1 MLDKIIKE
9 ENEWRYEIKEG
20 NAIILAYLGEDMEV
34 KVPDK
39 IEGFPV
45 IALEKRAFYEKKT
58 LNRVS
63 LPSTITRMGEYAF
76 SECRALCE
84 IEIPA
89 SLIKISRHAFYN
101 CRNLERVI
109 LWDTVKDIE
118 DGAFKNCYEM
128 REIQLFLKT
137 GKNTALNQ
145 ILYDNKNKMTVEL
158 WRGQSEASEPVAK
171 LQIPEYALD
180 SQVDINSRAFHEV
193 IHGMGSVF
201 RDWVSFHY
209 MEFDKYDELFDAME
223 REEKQ
228 EDVINMA
235 LWRLR
240 YPFELSERNR
250 KRYED
255 YIKSNI
261 KAVLF
266 GLLKKYKKEEFSWIL
281 HYMENTA
288 RQQSMAITDNLAV
301 NCSKTDKLI
310 TDQPM
315 IEKPITNQAI
325 ANQTTIEKSI
335 IDECIDL
342 SLKEGKNEFTVL
354 LMAYR
359 RKNYKKKEKSFD
371 L

>member
-9 ENEWRYEIKEG
+9 EKEWRYEIKEG
-20 NAIILAYLGEDMEV
+20 NVIILAYLGEDMEV
-34 KVPDK
+34 RVPDR
-39 IEGFPV
+39 IEALPV
-45 IALEKRAFYEKKT
+45 IALEKRAFYEKKS
-58 LNRVS
+58 LNRVY

-89 SLIKISRHAFYN
+89 SLVKISRHAFYN
-101 CRNLERVI
+101 CRRLERVT

-118 DGAFKNCYEM
+118 DGAFKNCYEL
-128 REIQLFLKT
+128 REIKLFLKT

-145 ILYDNKNKMTVEL
+145 ILYDSKNKLIVEL
-158 WRGQSEASEPVAK
+158 WKDKNPLYAPIAK

-209 MEFDKYDELFDAME
+209 MEFDKYDELFDAMQ

-240 YPFELSERNR
+240 YPLKLSESNR
-250 KRYED
+250 EKYKN

-261 KAVLF
+261 KQVLLE
-266 GLLKKYKKEEFSWIL
+266 LLKKYKKEELSWL
-281 HYMENTA
+281 LNYFEN
-288 RQQSMAITDNLAV
+288 IN
-301 NCSKTDKLI
+301 KEIIDK
-310 TDQPM
+310 
-315 IEKPITNQAI
+315 K
-325 ANQTTIEKSI
+325 I
-335 IDECIDL
+335 IDECIDI

>member
-1 MLDKIIKE
+1 MLDKIIRE
-9 ENEWRYEIKEG
+9 EKEWRYEIKEG
-20 NAIILAYLGEDMEV
+20 NVIILAYLGEDMEV
-34 KVPDK
+34 EVPEK
-39 IEGFPV
+39 IEELPV
-45 IALEKRAFYEKKT
+45 IALEKRTFYEKKS
-58 LNRVS
+58 LNRVY

-89 SLIKISRHAFYN
+89 SLVKISRHAFYN
-101 CRNLERVI
+101 CRRLERVI
-109 LWDTVKDIE
+109 LCDTVKDIE
-118 DGAFKNCYEM
+118 DGAFKNCYEL
-128 REIQLFLKT
+128 REIKLFLKT

-145 ILYDNKNKMTVEL
+145 ILYDSKNKLTVEL
-158 WRGQSEASEPVAK
+158 WSNENEFNEPIAK

-240 YPFELSERNR
+240 YPFELSKTSEE
-250 KRYED
+250 KYKE
-255 YIKSNI
+255 YIKVNI
-261 KAVLF
+261 RQVLF
-266 GLLKKYKKEEFSWIL
+266 ELLKKYKKEEFSWVL
-281 HYMENTA
+281 AYFENSD
-288 RQQSMAITDNLAV
+288 RENSDNSIMDNLILDRPV
-301 NCSKTDKLI
+301 IDKGV
-310 TDQPM
+310 
-315 IEKPITNQAI
+315 
-325 ANQTTIEKSI
+325 

-342 SLKEGKNEFTVL
+342 SLQEGKNEFTVL